1 MRKQALVAL
10 MSLLALTSCA
20 APASSTTA
28 PAAEE
33 HETDEHYPDVPVVTW
48 DAASERSALD
58 TAAKAMTLFA
68 RPGVEQRQWI
78 TDLAPLLAEEYATEA
93 QYINPA
99 RVPVTAVTGDPV
111 LTREAGNP
119 MTATATFA
127 TNAGKW
133 TVLIH
138 RTGQA
143 DPWRVVSIAPKSA

>member
-1 MRKQALVAL
+1 

-20 APASSTTA
+20 TPASSTTA
-28 PAAEE
+28 PASEE
-33 HETDEHYPDVPVVTW
+33 HETDEHYPDVPFVTW

-99 RVPVTAVTGDPV
+99 RVPVTAVIGDPV

-127 TNAGKW
+127 TNAGEW
-133 TVLIH
+133 AVLIH
-138 RTGQA
+138 RIGQA